1 MRVVA
6 TGERGYQTPLHVI
19 NCRGSDRQ
27 AEHTALIGGN
37 CERLGLEMVRNG
49 AISESVDIKA

>member
-1 MRVVA
+1 M
-6 TGERGYQTPLHVI
+6 TGERGCQTPLHVI
-19 NCRGSDRQ
+19 NCQGSDRQ
-27 AEHTALIGGN
+27 AERTALIEGN

>member
-1 MRVVA
+1 M
-6 TGERGYQTPLHVI
+6 TGERGCQTPLHVI

-27 AEHTALIGGN
+27 AEYTALNEGN

-49 AISESVDIKA
+49 AISESVVIRA